1 MTTKI
6 VLNFLTNTYHK
17 VESFFSSGDENVVFT
32 EDSKCFPI
40 NENIT
45 IIDSKILSKCLIN
58 INLKNIL
65 PGKFILN
72 SMIDPN
78 TGKKIKI

>member
-45 IIDSKILSKCLIN
+45 IIDSKILLKCLIN
-58 INLKNIL
+58 INLKKIL

-78 TGKKIKI
+78 TGEKIKI

>member
-45 IIDSKILSKCLIN
+45 IIDSKILLKCLIN
-58 INLKNIL
+58 INLKKIL
-65 PGKFILN
+65 PSKFILN

-78 TGKKIKI
+78 TGEKIKI

>member
-40 NENIT
+40 NEDII
-45 IIDSKILSKCLIN
+45 IIDSETLSKSLIN
-58 INLKNIL
+58 INLKKIL

-78 TGKKIKI
+78 TGEKIKI

>member
-45 IIDSKILSKCLIN
+45 IIDSKILSECLIN
-58 INLKNIL
+58 INLKKIL

-78 TGKKIKI
+78 TGEKIKI